1 MLYVTPRGGCFC
13 PIQPLIC
20 YGVDL
25 TDEEGENVSIF
36 ILVAKEKDG
45 FGDTFYFIRH
55 SNGVTSKVYE
65 GDLDAFMKKNGIT
78 ELQKGKAYIY
88 PKKKRMAR

>member
-1 MLYVTPRGGCFC
+1 MLYAIPRGGCFC

-25 TDEEGENVSIF
+25 IEEGETVPILELVS
-36 ILVAKEKDG
+36 KEKDG

-65 GDLDAFMKKNGIT
+65 GDLDAFMKKNGVT
-78 ELQKGKAYIY
+78 ELQKGKAYMY